1 MATPAT
7 RVTSLMTKAEFDQ
20 VNDLFIEA
28 AQIAPDG
35 NIDADVQ
42 VGLGVL
48 FNLSGDYDKAVDCFN
63 TGLQS
68 RQSDPYIWN
77 KLGATL
83 ANSGRSE
90 EAVQAYRN
98 ALHLN
103 PAYNRA
109 RYNLGISCLN
119 LGAHVEAV
127 EHFLTALNMQ
137 RKGESP
143 SGTITTMSDNIWST
157 LRMTISLMGKSEL
170 MPVIEKRDLE
180 RLNQEFNMHRI
191 SS

>member
-1 MATPAT
+1 ML
-7 RVTSLMTKAEFDQ
+7 S
-20 VNDLFIEA
+20 FI
-28 AQIAPDG
+28 
-35 NIDADVQ
+35 VFLQ

-48 FNLSGDYDKAVDCFN
+48 FNLNGEYEKAVDCFN
-63 TGLQS
+63 TGLTA
-68 RQSDPYIWN
+68 RPADPYIWN

-90 EAVQAYRN
+90 EAVQAYRH

-119 LGAHVEAV
+119 LGAHAEAV

-137 RKGESP
+137 RKVCELLWYSLLVIFLHR
-143 SGTITTMSDNIWST
+143 TNI
-157 LRMTISLMGKSEL
+157 
-170 MPVIEKRDLE
+170 
-180 RLNQEFNMHRI
+180 
-191 SS
+191 

>member
-1 MATPAT
+1 MPFSFSSVF
-7 RVTSLMTKAEFDQ
+7 RILFYSSLLLVVDFIF
-20 VNDLFIEA
+20 LFFSFIK
-28 AQIAPDG
+28 
-35 NIDADVQ
+35 

-137 RKGESP
+137 RKVSCVVCFL
-143 SGTITTMSDNIWST
+143 SCLFST
-157 LRMTISLMGKSEL
+157 LFGAFGISMSNSRQRGLQVNFYFR
-170 MPVIEKRDLE
+170 PVLCHNPFITQFYIVSFSTL
-180 RLNQEFNMHRI
+180 QT
-191 SS
+191 